1 MNLSSPSRKRGS
13 RGNRSALGALGSR
26 FRGNDGFG
34 WKEAS

>member
-1 MNLSSPSRKRGS
+1 MNLSSPSRKLGF
-13 RGNRSALGALGSR
+13 RGNRSALGAPGSR